1 MEGKSIGEEQEACDG
16 MANRVSALMFQ
27 TLGELVA
34 RLAVLRAS
42 VQPCTISSK
51 HIDTK
56 GCRAACRFAYT
67 RSQNNTEERRTCRR
81 EDFLPDA
88 MQQAPQTLC

>member
-34 RLAVLRAS
+34 CLAVLRAS
-42 VQPCTISSK
+42 VQPCTVSSK

-56 GCRAACRFAYT
+56 GC
-67 RSQNNTEERRTCRR
+67 
-81 EDFLPDA
+81 
-88 MQQAPQTLC
+88 